1 MSFKFSNLKLLIS
14 SQEIKKKYITLQLFL
29 FISCLFEVGGISLL
43 GPLIYLAADT
53 EAALN
58 TFGFD
63 FLYTL
68 LNFETTSSFVL
79 FFATSTIIF
88 IAIGGIASFLSIT
101 YLSKIATLG
110 GVDLSQRVFEKYI
123 FTDWSDYLLVDKSK
137 MVNEI
142 YQETVRVTQNIFL
155 PLLMINKSIF
165 LCVILIF
172 FLVTISWKFSLILF
186 LAISAIYGI
195 LFLLLK
201 KNLNTNS
208 KRLTDAH
215 QNRYKYLNDT
225 FESMKQIHIWNN
237 EKLFQDGFSDSSI
250 SWGDALRSNM
260 NISLLPRYVVETMIL
275 ILAAG
280 GIVFLLIGVEQS
292 NLLKN
297 LPSYSIFLFSAFK
310 LLPAIQQIYTFSS
323 TITGNVH
330 SLNILADLLNGS
342 DKPKSRKLL
351 TETLPQI
358 NSISVKDIEFSYP
371 GNSFSIKKTNLD
383 FCRGE
388 VIGITGYSGSGKS
401 TFVDMLMG
409 LLKPSN
415 GNFIINDSEM
425 DIYENKSWHKKI
437 SYLPPEIHLFN
448 DTLEQ
453 NIHFSA
459 DSFLNQSKIQQALIS
474 ANLHEI
480 EKLKPKNYVKNINLS
495 SGQVQRLGIARSI
508 YREHEVII
516 YDEPTSALDNNNKE
530 KFIELIES
538 SKEEKITFFITHDL
552 YLLKH
557 ADQIVVFNEGEV
569 EYFGSYENGIQ
580 ESQSMRD
587 LNKRELP

>member
-1 MSFKFSNLKLLIS
+1 MRFKLSNLKLLVS
-14 SQEIKKKYITLQLFL
+14 SAEIKKKFLVLQLLL

-43 GPLIYLAADT
+43 GPLIYLASDPQ
-53 EAALN
+53 AAMEIN
-58 TFGFD
+58 GFS
-63 FLYTL
+63 FLF
-68 LNFETTSSFVL
+68 NAIGFNDETSFVL
-79 FFATSTIIF
+79 FFAISTIGF
-88 IAIGGIASFLSIT
+88 IAMGGIASFLSVT

-110 GVDLSQRVFEKYI
+110 GVDLSQRVFDKYL
-123 FTDWSDYLLVDKSK
+123 FTDWSEYLLLDKSK

-172 FLVTISWKFSLILF
+172 FLITISWQVSLILF
-186 LAISAIYGI
+186 LSITSIYGI

-201 KNLNTNS
+201 SSLNTNS

-237 EKLFQDGFSDSSI
+237 EKLFQDGFSRASN

-280 GIVFLLIGVEQS
+280 GIVFLIIGAEQS
-292 NLLKN
+292 TLLKN
-297 LPSYSIFLFSAFK
+297 LPSYSIFLFSGFK

-330 SLNILADLLNGS
+330 SLNSLAHFLNEPTES
-342 DKPKSRKLL
+342 IFRK
-351 TETLPQI
+351 TFNENLPEI
-358 NSISVKDIEFSYP
+358 NSIRVKDIEFTYP
-371 GNSFSIKKTNLD
+371 DNSFSIHKTNLD
-383 FCRGE
+383 FYRGQ

-409 LLKPSN
+409 LLQPTN
-415 GNFIINDSEM
+415 GNFIINDAEI
-425 DIYENKSWHKKI
+425 DIYESKSWQKKI

-448 DTLEQ
+448 DTVEQ
-453 NIHFSA
+453 NIHFSSEN
-459 DSFLNQSKIQQALIS
+459 DVDKVKLNEALVS
-474 ANLHEI
+474 ANLLGI
-480 EKLKPKNYVKNINLS
+480 ENLTPENYIKNINLS
-495 SGQVQRLGIARSI
+495 TGQVQRLGIARST
-508 YREHEVII
+508 YRDHEVII

-530 KFIELIES
+530 QFIKLIQS
-538 SKEEKITFFITHDL
+538 SKHSKITFFITHDL
-552 YLLKH
+552 YLLKYT
-557 ADQIVVFNEGEV
+557 DQIVVFNQGEV
-569 EYFGSYENGIQ
+569 EYFGDYKQGIQ
-580 ESQSMRD
+580 ESKSMRD
-587 LNKRELP
+587 LNREK